1 MHFFKKVEAR
11 PTSPPPPLLLPSH
24 DHDFEYKAT
33 SITLISI
40 LPVPLNITVELLVM
54 INISEKYVCSGL
66 SSNGANNLPLTVT
79 PKNSC
84 LQLVTITVTDIMCSN

>member
-1 MHFFKKVEAR
+1 MHFCKKVEPR
-11 PTSPPPPLLLPSH
+11 PSIPSSSPPPPSH
-24 DHDFEYKAT
+24 DNDFEYKAT